1 MSSEPNGRR
10 IELARNVHPREPWH
24 LGGQARCQP
33 LVNDMKAGAMQSSG
47 ECYPTLLVFGHR
59 GGKTQWAPREF
70 LVVDHEAVGR
80 GSNDTQAHF
89 AIPSQPKVR
98 NKAYVKIFVPG
109 RSSDPECLM
118 RHTDDGRMSQRG
130 GEVAGCAGNPERL
143 NLNVGSRECSKILVL

>member
-1 MSSEPNGRR
+1 MPSEPNGLR
-10 IELARNVHPREPWH
+10 IELACNVHPCEPWH
-24 LGGQARCQP
+24 LGGQARCQA
-33 LVNDMKAGAMQSSG
+33 LVNDVKAGAVRSSG
-47 ECYPTLLVFGHR
+47 KCDPTLLVFGHG

-70 LVVDHEAVGR
+70 LFVDHEAVGR

-118 RHTDDGRMSQRG
+118 RHTDGGRMSQRG
-130 GEVAGCAGNPERL
+130 GEVAGCTGNPERL
-143 NLNVGSRECSKILVL
+143 DLNVGS